1 MKCLSVIPM
10 SECRGSG
17 TGTWIKVKSPS
28 NIDFD
33 IMVDLHQRIS
43 VYKYC
48 AHIGR
53 LELFWL
59 TRLCVDQLSFCKSNI
74 TLVSL
79 VRNNWTCFFMC
90 LSPTQKKKNAD
101 FTFLLDVKW
110 HLFATEC
117 MCSNLCRMEFVVRCI
132 QWVWLIIHMCCVLF
146 ALLLQATAFGLWCL
160 IWLEDRVFTSWSPPI
175 QKALRSLLLL
185 HYFVKLLKHLFIFML
200 MAISIEMW
208 R

>member
-59 TRLCVDQLSFCKSNI
+59 TRLCVDQLSFGKSNI

-90 LSPTQKKKNAD
+90 LSPTQKKKMQI
-101 FTFLLDVKW
+101 LLFYLMWND
-110 HLFATEC
+110 
-117 MCSNLCRMEFVVRCI
+117 I
-132 QWVWLIIHMCCVLF
+132 
-146 ALLLQATAFGLWCL
+146 
-160 IWLEDRVFTSWSPPI
+160 
-175 QKALRSLLLL
+175 SLLLNACAL
-185 HYFVKLLKHLFIFML
+185 TYAGWNSSWGAYNEFDWSFTCVACSLLFYCRPQPLGCDALYGWRIVSSHHEVHLSRRLWGAYYCYIT
-200 MAISIEMW
+200 SW
-208 R
+208 NS